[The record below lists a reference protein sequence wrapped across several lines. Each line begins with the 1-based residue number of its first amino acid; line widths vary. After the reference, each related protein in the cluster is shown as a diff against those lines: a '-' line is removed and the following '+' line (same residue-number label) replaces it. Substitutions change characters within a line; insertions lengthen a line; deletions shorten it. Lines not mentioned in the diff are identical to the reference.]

1 MSYFHNNHLV
11 LSFLF
16 KVSVASDV
24 HICMCFIDKLGWDG
38 FVLVNCFMLGSFG
51 FALNRNNFWSGSW
64 GEVLQ
69 FLEPLLVVW
78 GGGLVVF
85 KELSYCLLFAG

>member
-1 MSYFHNNHLV
+1 
-11 LSFLF
+11 
-16 KVSVASDV
+16 
-24 HICMCFIDKLGWDG
+24 MCFIDKLGWDG
-38 FVLVNCFMLGSFG
+38 FVLVNCFMLGSCFG

-85 KELSYCLLFAG
+85 KELLYCLLFAG